1 MTDKLTKVIDTG
13 AAEIEVV
20 LRGKKGPLI
29 VMYPGNGRGAEDF
42 DHLAD
47 ALYEAGWRSAAINPR
62 GAAGSKGP
70 LEGLTL
76 HSYTG
81 DIAAVIEAL
90 DGTPAAVLGH
100 AFGNR
105 VARCFAVDYP
115 KMVRCLVLLAA
126 GGKLPMAP
134 EVIEAIG
141 KLRKGLSLEEI
152 RASFKTAY
160 FAKGSNPD
168 AWLTGV
174 WPKSMKANRIAGK
187 ATPLKAWWSGGEAP
201 TLVIQGKEDRCALP
215 ENGYLLKKE
224 YGGRI
229 TVIDID
235 NAAHALLPEQPH
247 AIAQAV
253 IHYLKDY
260 SEL

>member
-1 MTDKLTKVIDTG
+1 MTDKRTKVIDNG
-13 AAEIEVV
+13 DAEIEVV

-29 VMYPGNGRGAEDF
+29 VMYPGNNRGAEDF

-62 GAAGSKGP
+62 GVAGSKGS
-70 LEGLTL
+70 LEGITL

-81 DIAAVIEAL
+81 DIAAVIKAL

-115 KMVRCLVLLAA
+115 EMVRCLVLLAP

-141 KLRKGLSLEEI
+141 KLRKGLSSDEI
-152 RASFKTAY
+152 RAVLKIAF
-160 FAKGSNPD
+160 FAKDSNPD
-168 AWLTGV
+168 AWLRGV
-174 WPKSMKANRIAGK
+174 WPKSIKANRIAGQ
-187 ATPLKAWWSGGEAP
+187 ATPVDEWWSGGEAP
-201 TLVIQGKEDRCALP
+201 ALVIQGKEDRCALP

-224 YGGRI
+224 YGDRI
-229 TVIDID
+229 TVIDVE
-235 NAAHALLPEQPH
+235 NAAHALLPEQPEL
-247 AIAQAV
+247 IAEV
-253 IHYLKDY
+253 TINYLKDY
-260 SEL
+260 RD

>member
-1 MTDKLTKVIDTG
+1 MTDKRTKVIDTG

-42 DHLAD
+42 DDLAD
-47 ALYEAGWRSAAINPR
+47 ALYAAGWRSATINPR
-62 GAAGSKGP
+62 GAAGSKGL
-70 LEGLTL
+70 LEGITL

-81 DIAAVIEAL
+81 DIAAVVKAL
-90 DGTPAAVLGH
+90 DGAPAAMLGH

-105 VARCFAVDYP
+105 VARCFALDYP
-115 KMVRCLVLLAA
+115 EMVRCLVLLAA

-134 EVIEAIG
+134 EVREAIG
-141 KLRKGLSLEEI
+141 KLRKGLSLDEI
-152 RASFKTAY
+152 RTAFKIAY
-160 FAKGSNPD
+160 FAKDSNPD

-174 WPKSMKANRIAGK
+174 WPKSMKANKIAGQS
-187 ATPLKAWWSGGEAP
+187 TPIEEWWSGGEAP

-224 YGGRI
+224 FSDRV
-229 TVIDID
+229 TVMDIE
-235 NAAHALLPEQPH
+235 NAAHALLPEQPER
-247 AIAQAV
+247 IAE
-253 IHYLKDY
+253 IIIDYLKNYRD
-260 SEL
+260 